1 MRNKKYY
8 RLINLALSLILGI
21 TAFILSYQQVFNT
34 ADQYFTNWLYERLS
48 IISAD
53 QRITI
58 IAIDEDSIK
67 EYGDYS
73 TWSRSLLA
81 NAITRLNSDHA
92 CVIGLDVPLWE
103 SNSEDTDGDASLIEA
118 CEAAGNVVAI
128 AAISYDGTPDSERND
143 NTNLNSMPEY
153 ETDAVSPT
161 QESSALQNNTP
172 AHGLINEAESEPA
185 NKPQPDTWQSLSPM
199 KDSSGLSTHITD
211 ITFPFNPLS
220 SYVHVGIV
228 NATQT
233 GADGQIRNAATTVHF
248 NGTDYSSFPAL
259 VYSTYQTQN
268 NEKCTY
274 PDVDEQSMFRFHT
287 INESD
292 SYQIISLKDLLNGN
306 YNADDIKDNI
316 VLIGNCTADSSGN
329 LFTGHNAD
337 DVEIQAYIIQA
348 LLNQQTVQDINI
360 LFQSLYCALLIGIF
374 YFILSLL
381 RLHFAFLTGIGLA
394 IVQIIIGYILNHNG
408 YRMMLLT
415 PVAFFAIS
423 IILNILERYLLSLLE
438 KKHIERT
445 LKMYVDTQVVDAIA
459 EKSVDELK
467 NTSQHRDI
475 AVLFVDIRG
484 FTSISESLEPEQVVE
499 ILNEYLSLVA
509 HAINKWGGTLDK
521 FIGDAAMAIF
531 NAPNDLDNYELRAVC
546 AAKEISESADYIQK
560 KFMEKYHKSVS
571 FGIGVNCGGAVVGN
585 IGCESRMDYTAIG
598 DTVNIAARLEAA
610 AAPGQILI
618 TETVYERIQESVKTS
633 FMGSMQFKG
642 KTKEIPVYQV
652 NQITGSRLPQTN
664 T

>member
-34 ADQYFTNWLYERLS
+34 
-48 IISAD
+48 AD

-248 NGTDYSSFPAL
+248 NGTDYSSFPDL

-274 PDVDEQSMFRFHT
+274 PDVDEQNMFRFHT

-292 SYQIISLKDLLNGN
+292 SYQIISLKNLLNGN

-316 VLIGNCTADSSGN
+316 VLIGNCTADSSSN

-618 TETVYERIQESVKTS
+618 TETVYEPIQEYVKTS
-633 FMGSMQFKG
+633 FMGPMQFNG